1 MSKEQVTI
9 RDLALKLNISISTVS
24 RALRGA
30 QEINAETKKAVLE
43 LAEKL
48 NYEPNLIA
56 QSLRKS
62 KTNTIGIIVPEIAN
76 PFFSTSISG
85 IQEVASKEGYNIM
98 ICQSNESYNTE
109 VANVRTLMNSR
120 VDGLLM
126 SLSRETK
133 DFGHIIQLHKKGV
146 PFVLFDRIFEDIDAS
161 KVIVDDRD
169 GAFKAVEHLILQ
181 GRKRIAHLAGP
192 ENLQISNNRIKGY
205 RDALDKHGLAIDDTL
220 VIHCNALKDAAAAE
234 TKKLLDMPN
243 PPDAIFTFNDPMAII
258 SFQVIKEMGLKIPED
273 VALVGFTDEPVSSLL
288 EPSLTTISQPA
299 MEMGRIATELLL
311 NMMKNPGAYVPE
323 TRILKTELIIRQSS
337 GKRLSQ

>member
-1 MSKEQVTI
+1 
-9 RDLALKLNISISTVS
+9 
-24 RALRGA
+24 
-30 QEINAETKKAVLE
+30 
-43 LAEKL
+43 
-48 NYEPNLIA
+48 
-56 QSLRKS
+56 
-62 KTNTIGIIVPEIAN
+62 
-76 PFFSTSISG
+76 
-85 IQEVASKEGYNIM
+85 M

-146 PFVLFDRIFEDIDAS
+146 PFVLFDRIFEDIGAS
-161 KVIVDDRD
+161 KVIVDDHD

-192 ENLQISNNRIKGY
+192 ENLQISNNRFKGY

-220 VIHCNALKDAAAAE
+220 VIHCNALKDAAAVE
-234 TKKLLDMPN
+234 TKKLLDMRN

-323 TRILKTELIIRQSS
+323 TRILKTELIIR
-337 GKRLSQ
+337 